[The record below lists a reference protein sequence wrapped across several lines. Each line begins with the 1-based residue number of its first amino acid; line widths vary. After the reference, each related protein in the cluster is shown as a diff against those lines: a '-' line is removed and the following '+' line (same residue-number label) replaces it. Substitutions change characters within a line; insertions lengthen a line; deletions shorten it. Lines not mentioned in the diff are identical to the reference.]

1 MNKQEADILILLAET
16 PFENQRV
23 LSERSGRSLG
33 SINKSLKTL
42 KEAGYLTEDYRLTEQ
57 AELEF
62 AAKRP
67 RRAVILA
74 AGFGMRM
81 VPINLTSPKAL
92 LTVRGQRLIERLISQ
107 LQETGITDMTVVV
120 GFMKD
125 QFEYLIDT
133 YGVKLLVNSE

>member
-107 LQETGITDMTVVV
+107 LQETGITDITVVV

-125 QFEYLIDT
+125 QF
-133 YGVKLLVNSE
+133 

>member
-67 RRAVILA
+67 KRAVILA
-74 AGFGMRM
+74 AGFGTR
-81 VPINLTSPKAL
+81 PCS
-92 LTVRGQRLIERLISQ
+92 R
-107 LQETGITDMTVVV
+107 
-120 GFMKD
+120 
-125 QFEYLIDT
+125 
-133 YGVKLLVNSE
+133 YGDSG